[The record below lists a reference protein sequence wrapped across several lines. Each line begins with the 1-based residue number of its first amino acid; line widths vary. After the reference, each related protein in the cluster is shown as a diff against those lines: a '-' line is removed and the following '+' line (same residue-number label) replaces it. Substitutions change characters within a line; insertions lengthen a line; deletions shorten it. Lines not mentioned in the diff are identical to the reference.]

1 MNILEIEDMI
11 KGLPDQ
17 ALQREAQMPSGRV
30 PQFLVVSE
38 IQRRGDMRKRFQ
50 ERQPQGTIKDQV
62 IQEGIAAMAPPE
74 PQMQSAMMGMQ
85 QPQMAPPMQMAE
97 GRAIPFPDDPRLAEL
112 RAQGLTDEQIAQ
124 EIRRLGLNEERMAQ
138 LGLPTIG
145 TMEATMQPDAYSQD
159 AYADIFARQQGNIP
173 AGMEFIEPRTMDDLL
188 SPQVGFTTRE
198 MAQSQTL
205 PNVPVERPAPSQR
218 GIGSAPEGTADA
230 LQAQIQ
236 ALRSAPASPAAQADF
251 AMPDFASYR
260 QTINAALAPPPAT
273 GIRSVGNL
281 LGSDMPALSNV
292 SGPAPSPRV
301 AEEILAQTPTGGGT
315 NVVDLI
321 NQALA
326 PPPAT
331 GDRSVGN
338 LFGSDMPAP
347 SSVDGS
353 APVSAPPAVDTPDLA
368 AQLIAESQARRG
380 REPSSAVTGGLSD
393 AQFQARNREIVSGL
407 IPEFM
412 KADPSTNLFSF
423 IRDPSGRNVSD
434 SSERAALLES
444 MERIER
450 AKSDAPLIPFLPEGT
465 KSEIIARRRLAEESQ
480 ARRDREPSAAIG
492 NFEELIDIAN
502 NQSSAVQ
509 TDGGR
514 GLLTGSATD
523 SEVVETALTRDTS
536 SSLSDRSTTVDEKDT
551 SRGGTAGES
560 VQGTGSRYLELEGL
574 RNRQAQIAASD
585 VGFAGQEAARGLSFA
600 ELLRT
605 RERPELS
612 YEGLASKYQEQME
625 SQLDE
630 IKNER
635 GAQALIAL
643 GAGIARGD
651 LGAGLSDAGKAVAT
665 SNAQRRALQA
675 RQQAIQMGLEKSQI
689 DAAFA
694 NQVKK
699 EQDQIDAMRFEI
711 DTLNKLGVAV
721 NKSEQTILNF
731 DLALESKLASL
742 ASTDRYRDQQF
753 KSQDAL
759 NRRAALDFVTDS
771 MREMGLAG
779 KSDEAISNV
788 QDILLQKAARTL
800 NISVAELTKDEE
812 QEEESD
818 DQVISFDEQG
828 KRI

>member
-1 MNILEIEDMI
+1 MNILEIEDMV

-17 ALQREAQMPSGRV
+17 ALQREAQMPSGQV
-30 PQFLVVSE
+30 PQFLVISE
-38 IQRRGDMRKRFQ
+38 IQRRGDMRKRFS

-62 IQEGIAAMAPPE
+62 IQEGIAAMASPA
-74 PQMQSAMMGMQ
+74 PQMQPAMMGMQ
-85 QPQMAPPMQMAE
+85 QPMPQAMTPQMQMSQPQMAPPIQMAE
-97 GRAIPFPDDPRLAEL
+97 GRVTPFPDDPRLAEL
-112 RAQGLTDEQIAQ
+112 RAQGLTDEQIAE
-124 EIRRLGLNEERMAQ
+124 EIRRLGLNEEYMAQ

-159 AYADIFARQQGNIP
+159 AYADIFARQQGNVP
-173 AGMEFIEPRTMDDLL
+173 AGMEFIEPRTTDDLL

-205 PNVPVERPAPSQR
+205 PNVPVERPTPSQR

-236 ALRSAPASPAAQADF
+236 ALRSTPASPAAQADF

-260 QTINAALAPPPAT
+260 QAINAALAPPPAT
-273 GIRSVGNL
+273 GG
-281 LGSDMPALSNV
+281 
-292 SGPAPSPRV
+292 
-301 AEEILAQTPTGGGT
+301 
-315 NVVDLI
+315 
-321 NQALA
+321 
-326 PPPAT
+326 
-331 GDRSVGN
+331 RSVGN

-347 SSVDGS
+347 SSVDGT
-353 APVSAPPAVDTPDLA
+353 APTSAPPAADNSALA
-368 AQLIAESQARRG
+368 AQLVAESQARRG
-380 REPSSAVTGGLSD
+380 AEPSAAVGTFDAPAPQDNTLIEQLIAGSEARRGREPSPAIRGDQSD
-393 AQFQARNREIVSGL
+393 AEFQARNREIVSSL

-412 KADPSTNLFSF
+412 RADPSTNLFSF

-502 NQSSAVQ
+502 NQSGAVQ

-523 SEVVETALTRDTS
+523 PEVVETALTRDTS

-551 SRGGTAGES
+551 SRGGTAGKS
-560 VQGTGSRYLELEGL
+560 VQGTGSQYLELEGL

-612 YEGLASKYQEQME
+612 YEGLASKYKEQME